1 MCQSNLT
8 RDAKQTGSYN
18 ELQQLMQIYR
28 ADVCQCE
35 RRITVH
41 QTTVVDCHQA
51 AKGSVINRNEWTL

>member
-35 RRITVH
+35 RRITPGAAL
-41 QTTVVDCHQA
+41 TTACV
-51 AKGSVINRNEWTL
+51 SRSTLSRVEVM